1 MMYHE
6 QRPAYNI
13 TTKLF
18 LILVNDSIFIFRS
31 HDLDIPKLYHIHLAD
46 SIYIAH
52 NGFFLFV
59 QNQTS
64 LFLLT
69 QKYILFRSLNLR
81 APFTNTF

>member
-1 MMYHE
+1 MYHE

-31 HDLDIPKLYHIHLAD
+31 YFLTIPKLYPIHLAD
-46 SIYIAH
+46 SIYIEH

-59 QNQTS
+59 QNQTC

-69 QKYILFRSLNLR
+69 QKYMLLYSDR
-81 APFTNTF
+81 